1 MSGSKQLTLEDL
13 NDLQRVAVERCLDMT
28 KRIAAVTGEAGT
40 GKTSI
45 IKIVYNSLIEA
56 GYNPVIAAPTG
67 KAAKRIREAT
77 QAPAQTIHMLLQYT
91 RPGDIDE
98 KTGKPIGTTYPR
110 RDRQNPIDFD
120 HVLVDE
126 YAMVNHE
133 LHRNL
138 IDALPPGC
146 RLLVFGDVSQLP
158 PIENIPKYA
167 AMATPF
173 KAALE
178 KFDGVKLAQVHRQ
191 SEDSMVLLNAQRIN
205 GGYGPKTGSDDFK
218 VTVTD
223 RPVEA
228 LIDAVMKAGDTFSK
242 LDSQV
247 ITPTNKSWIG
257 TEALNQQLQMMLMDN
272 DRPTVKLDRHKWAK
286 SELAV
291 GVGDKVIMTKN
302 YYELVGDDGSVGLF
316 NGEVGIVQELGEYGE
331 LVIDFDGRIV
341 VVPPVIQVAFENRV
355 SVVHPHRD
363 LELGYAIT
371 THKAQGSEYQN
382 VIYVMNKS
390 AMFNLNRKNFYT
402 AVSRARKTVHVITD
416 MRSMST
422 ALATRE
428 QRILPPKNTGMK
440 VGWSN

>member
-1 MSGSKQLTLEDL
+1 MSGSKQLTVDDL
-13 NDLQRVAVERCLDMT
+13 NEQQRLAVDRCLDFT
-28 KRIAAVTGEAGT
+28 RRIAAVTGEAGT

-77 QAPAQTIHMLLQYT
+77 QAPARTLHMLLEYT

-98 KTGKPIGTTYPR
+98 KTGKPIGATYPR
-110 RDRQNPIDFD
+110 RDRQNPIEYD

-167 AMATPF
+167 AMTTPF
-173 KAALE
+173 KTALE
-178 KFDGVKLAQVHRQ
+178 KFEGIKLAQVHRQ

-205 GGYGPKTGSDDFK
+205 SGYGPKSGSDDFK
-218 VTVTD
+218 VTVTE
-223 RPVEA
+223 RPVEQ
-228 LIDAVMKAGDTFSK
+228 LIDAVMHAGDTFAR

-247 ITPTNKSWIG
+247 ITPINKSWIG

-272 DRPTVKLDRHKWAK
+272 DRKTMKLDRHKWSK
-286 SELAV
+286 TELAV
-291 GVGDKVIMTKN
+291 GVGDKVMMTKN
-302 YYELVGDDGSVGLF
+302 YYELMADDGSVGLF

-331 LVIDFDGRIV
+331 LVVDFDGRTM
-341 VVPPVIQVAFENRV
+341 VVPPVIQVAVDNRV

-363 LELGYAIT
+363 LELAYAIT

-416 MRSMST
+416 MKSMST
-422 ALATRE
+422 ALAQVD
-428 QRILPPKNTGMK
+428 QRILPPRPSGMK
-440 VGWSN
+440 VGWNN